1 MSNDSSSLQNDYS
14 NLTNLIIVTICAL
27 IITLANICLS
37 PETYDIDEEHRH
49 NHNGTFDAVDNNF
62 VTASS
67 KRSLASRKHHLENRI
82 VIRQITR
89 PKNPTGS
96 NDPSSSMRDSLRSYA
111 SQSERVY
118 ASFLSASLRSMN
130 KGSIKFSQPIRPDAK
145 DEIHTEADLEQG
157 GVNDSTRSI
166 TSSSSTNKS
175 RRTCNYVARQI
186 SSKLGN
192 LDDTCGICLMEYEDG
207 EHVGCSHNSEC
218 EHHFHK
224 DCILNWLARDHST
237 CPVCRRDFLKKS
249 DKAET

>member
-1 MSNDSSSLQNDYS
+1 MNTENGSLQNDHS
-14 NLTNLIIVTICAL
+14 ILASITAFTIIAL
-27 IITLANICLS
+27 FITLSNICLS
-37 PETYDIDEEHRH
+37 PENNDIDEELR
-49 NHNGTFDAVDNNF
+49 HNGTFDAVDNN
-62 VTASS
+62 VNASS
-67 KRSLASRKHHLENRI
+67 KRSLSSRKYHLENRI
-82 VIRQITR
+82 VIRKVIR

-96 NDPSSSMRDSLRSYA
+96 NDSSSSMRDSLRSYA

-118 ASFLSASLRSMN
+118 ASFLSASLRSMK
-130 KGSIKFSQPIRPDAK
+130 KGSIKFSQPITPDAK
-145 DEIHTEADLEQG
+145 DDIDTVADLEQG
-157 GVNDSTRSI
+157 GVNDSTCST
-166 TSSSSTNKS
+166 TSSSSANKS

-224 DCILNWLARDHST
+224 DCILNWLARDNST